1 MFVLGLFIAATYAV
15 LWSALKLG
23 SDADDVSGRD

>member
-15 LWSALKLG
+15 LWCGCKLA
-23 SDADDVSGRD
+23 SDADDVSDQ